1 MVLQFWDTNRHWI
14 HQVCP
19 TCRGKWKNMRER
31 IKALDCVELNNWY
44 HLDLD
49 LQGKRRLFA
58 AYRDSYE
65 GLNLYAYAAAH
76 MPDTD
81 KADKKKASEK
91 KNKTDAKK
99 VIKKAIKDKPGKGKA
114 LEKEDK
120 PAPEEIDWHRALFSD
135 EECSPTA
142 TGSDLE
148 PADRFANSS
157 STSAPSSSSTPA
169 ITTSL
174 GHAAAHT
181 EVALAHDALA
191 AVPNPQI
198 TITVTSSVSL
208 NLNIVLNAGTSG
220 PASASSE

>member
-1 MVLQFWDTNRHWI
+1 
-14 HQVCP
+14 
-19 TCRGKWKNMRER
+19 MRER

-169 ITTSL
+169 ITTSSTSAPSSSSTPAITTSL